1 MKLKIYRLRSTLAN
15 EDIVK
20 EFNDAFLRDLD
31 IECVEE
37 DEDQDNSYVLIESG
51 GTEALFVKFLPSL
64 HPHIVIL
71 TSSENNSLPASL
83 EILAYLINKG
93 YSGEILHGDDY
104 NIKKRLETLKT
115 AKKAT
120 NDLVRLGSVGKPS
133 DWLIASSVEENVLKK
148 KINANITYITY
159 DEFISEFEKKNYDL
173 TSRIQELLD
182 INSSKDLQDALFVYG
197 ALKRLIKKYDLE
209 AITIRCFD
217 LIGLKKTTAC
227 IALALLNEEGI
238 PATCEGDQTTMVG
251 MYLVQKH
258 LHKPSFQTNPSWID
272 EKRNEIIFAHCTL
285 PFNMTSSYTLTTH
298 FESSLGVAI
307 QGIIPEQDVTIFR
320 LAQDLN
326 KAFVRVGKIDA
337 NLNNSRRCRTQIKVN
352 FSDNISDLL
361 TNPLGNHHLIILGN
375 HQKDLVNF
383 LQKIGINCE

>member
-15 EDIVK
+15 EESVK
-20 EFNDAFLRDLD
+20 KFNDAFLRDLD

-51 GTEALFVKFLPSL
+51 GTEALFVKILPLL

-83 EILAYLINKG
+83 EILAYLNNKG
-93 YSGEILHGDDY
+93 YSGEILHGDGY
-104 NIKKRLETLKT
+104 NIKKRLEALKT
-115 AKKAT
+115 VKKAT
-120 NDLVRLGSVGKPS
+120 NDLVHLGSVGKPS
-133 DWLIASSVEENVLKK
+133 DWLIASSVEDDVLKE
-148 KINANITYITY
+148 KIKANITYITY
-159 DEFISEFEKKNYDL
+159 DEFISEFEKKDYKV
-173 TSRIQELLD
+173 TPRIQELLD
-182 INSSKDLQDALFVYG
+182 INDSRDLRDALFVYG
-197 ALKRLIKKYDLE
+197 TLKRLIKKYDLE

-217 LIGLKKTTAC
+217 LIDLKKTTAC

-251 MYLVQKH
+251 MYLVQKY

-272 EKRNEIIFAHCTL
+272 ETRNEIIFAHCTL
-285 PFNMTSSYTLTTH
+285 PFNMTKSYILTTH
-298 FESSLGVAI
+298 FESTLGVAI
-307 QGIIPEQDVTIFR
+307 QGIVPEQEVTIFR
-320 LAQDLN
+320 LDQSLN

-337 NLNNSRRCRTQIKVN
+337 NLNSSHRCRTQIKVH
-352 FSDNISDLL
+352 FLENISDLL

-375 HQKDLVNF
+375 HQKDLVNIM
-383 LQKIGINCE
+383 QKLGINCE